1 MTMESD
7 GKVEVDLFGRPIEPI
22 RDRRGR
28 PSFAKTKENQE
39 FVSVRAAAGWSHER
53 IAADM
58 GISDDTLRKYFSG
71 ELQNG
76 RLYVEGMMLDVL
88 MQRSREGHVPSI
100 RLLKETI
107 DPHPERAP
115 KAKDDKAKAAAMGK
129 KEATAAAAK
138 EPPRGWGELLPN

>member
-1 MTMESD
+1 MTTESE
-7 GKVEVDLFGRPIEPI
+7 GKMEVDLFGRPIEPI

-71 ELQNG
+71 ELENG
-76 RLYVEGMMLDVL
+76 RLYVEGMLLDVL

-100 RLLKETI
+100 RLLKEVM
-107 DPHPERAP
+107 DPHPQRAP
-115 KAKDDKAKAAAMGK
+115 KGKEEKAKGAALGK
-129 KEATAAAAK
+129 KEATNAAAK
-138 EPPRGWGELLPN
+138 EPPRGWCELLPN